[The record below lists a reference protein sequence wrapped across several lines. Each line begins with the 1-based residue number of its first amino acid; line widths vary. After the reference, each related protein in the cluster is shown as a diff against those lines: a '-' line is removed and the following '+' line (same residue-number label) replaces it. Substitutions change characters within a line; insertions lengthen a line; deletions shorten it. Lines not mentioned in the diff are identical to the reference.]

1 MYDREA
7 FYHAL
12 LDALD
17 APKNDNNLHALRAWG
32 ECEGSAAQYNPLDTT
47 QHEEGA
53 TEYNTFGDHG
63 EMHVWNYPNEA
74 TGVRATVITLH
85 NGYYPHLLAAIKDG
99 SGKIVSGDARSEM
112 RVWGTNP
119 DCIARKLEGA
129 LTDGGTD
136 NGQPAARS
144 ATPTPFEGAVRDQV
158 QRVFRHLSTRHH
170 PLTEADHNLLKR
182 LVKQAQRVVK
192 L

>member
-53 TEYNTFGDHG
+53 TEYNSFESGGSTL
-63 EMHVWNYPNEA
+63 HVWNYPDEA
-74 TGVRATVITLH
+74 TGIRATVTTLH
-85 NGYYPHLLAAIKDG
+85 NGYYPHIVAAFKDG
-99 SGKIVSGDARSEM
+99 SGKIVSGDARSDM

-119 DCIARKLEGA
+119 DCIAKKLEGV
-129 LTDGGTD
+129 LTDKPSTD
-136 NGQPAARS
+136 GPQHK
-144 ATPTPFEGAVRDQV
+144 ATPTPFAGMTRDQV
-158 QRVFRHLSTRHH
+158 QRVLRHLATRNH
-170 PLTEADHNLLKR
+170 PLTKSDKALLKR
-182 LVKQAQRVVK
+182 LIKEANRVVK

>member
-63 EMHVWNYPNEA
+63 EMHVWNYPDEA
-74 TGVRATVITLH
+74 TGVRATVTTLH
-85 NGYYPHLLAAIKDG
+85 NGYYPHLLAAFKDG

-119 DCIARKLEGA
+119 DCIAKKLEGV
-129 LTDGGTD
+129 LTDKPND
-136 NGQPAARS
+136 EPVNKP
-144 ATPTPFEGAVRDQV
+144 TPTPFEGAVRDQV
-158 QRVFRHLSTRHH
+158 QRVFRHLSTRNH
-170 PLTEADHNLLKR
+170 PLTKSDHNLLKQ
-182 LVKQAQRVVK
+182 LLKQAQRVVK